1 LLFSGNK
8 KKEFGILE
16 HAKLHCFS
24 ILFFLRQTLK
34 TFFSQYRLNQL
45 IDHTYIKIVL
55 IPNTI
60 MSEEDDYNPQD
71 DIVIPSSNAAPNSN
85 GKLSR
90 RKRKRQ
96 ALEASAAVPKE
107 DTSKR
112 QRMSDD
118 EEEDEEIDQEKS
130 AIHKDGDSGGVSLHA
145 TQQTEDGPD
154 SQNKK
159 TKRKDIQKSSSS
171 KKEEE
176 GPSINESIAHM
187 DQGLMADY
195 ISQRIRKFQKDLSF
209 VELGDQLLPRKFT
222 SLFRTGLNPSHKLVQ
237 C

>member
-1 LLFSGNK
+1 
-8 KKEFGILE
+8 
-16 HAKLHCFS
+16 
-24 ILFFLRQTLK
+24 
-34 TFFSQYRLNQL
+34 
-45 IDHTYIKIVL
+45 
-55 IPNTI
+55 

-71 DIVIPSSNAAPNSN
+71 DIVIPSSNVAVNSN

-96 ALEASAAVPKE
+96 ALEASSTAPSKD

-118 EEEDEEIDQEKS
+118 EDGDEINREKS
-130 AIHKDGDSGGVSLHA
+130 AIDEDVESGGVSLHA
-145 TQQTEDGPD
+145 TQQTEDDVP
-154 SQNKK
+154 SQNEK
-159 TKRKDIQKSSSS
+159 TKRKNNQKSSDN

-176 GPSINESIAHM
+176 GPSLNESIAHM

-209 VELGDQLLPRKFT
+209 VELGDQLLPRKFVAVKHD
-222 SLFRTGLNPSHKLVQ
+222 SYPSRE
-237 C
+237 CPS